1 MMSQIEEKLKVL
13 PAEPGC
19 YLMKDKHGTVIYV
32 GKSKMLKN
40 RVRSYF
46 TGANDQKTQR
56 LVQEIVD
63 FEYIVTSSEMEALIL
78 EMNLIKKYDPKYN
91 ILLKDDKSY
100 PYLKITNERHPR
112 LITTRKVLKD
122 KARYFGPYP
131 NVLAARETKKLL
143 DRLYPLRKCN
153 NPPGKYCLYYHLGQC
168 LACSDD
174 PPSRDFYK
182 EITQEISRFLKG
194 GHQAI
199 KQTIQGKMY
208 QASED
213 LNFERAKEL
222 RDQLTHID
230 SVMEQQKMTLED
242 RTDRDIFNFSY
253 DKGWMCV
260 QVFFIR
266 QGKLI
271 ERDVSIFPFFDE
283 PTDVFTTFVGRFY
296 LHQNHLKPKQILVP
310 APIEFNLLKEL
321 LKMDVTIPYRGRK
334 KELIDLAGKNAEI
347 ALSEKFQLIERN
359 EERTIKAVETLGE
372 ILHIDTPHRIEAFD
386 NSNIQGTD
394 PVSAMV
400 VFIDGKPD
408 KKEYRK
414 YKIRDVKG
422 PDDYDTMREVVRR
435 RYTRV
440 LKDGLPLPDLILV
453 DGSKG
458 QMSAARDVL
467 ENELGLD
474 IPLAGLAKD
483 DKHKTSELLYGN
495 PPAVVNLG
503 RKSQSFY
510 LIQRIQDEVHRFAIT
525 FHRSLRGK
533 NAIRSELDQIPG
545 VGEKRRR
552 LLLSHFKSIT
562 EIKQADLETMT
573 RLGIPKPTAETIL
586 YHLNQEKDELA
597 DAEEADTEGK
607 KDTNE

>member
-1 MMSQIEEKLKVL
+1 MNQIEEKLKVL

-112 LITTRKVLKD
+112 LIITRKVLKD

-199 KQTIQGKMY
+199 KQTIQEKMY

-310 APIEFNLLKEL
+310 APIEYDLLKEL
-321 LKMDVTIPYRGRK
+321 LKIDVAIPYRGRK

-359 EERTIKAVETLGE
+359 EERTIKAVETLGD

-422 PDDYDTMREVVRR
+422 PDDYDTMREVIRR

-458 QMSAARDVL
+458 QMSAACDVL

-483 DKHKTSELLYGN
+483 DKHKTSELLYGQ
-495 PPAVVNLG
+495 PPVVVNLG

-586 YHLNQEKDELA
+586 HHLNQEKDESA
-597 DAEEADTEGK
+597 DADETDTEGME
-607 KDTNE
+607 DTNE